1 MGQDFNKDLALLIT
15 GSGNTTLANVI
26 DLLEDYVFG
35 ADLES
40 REVKLLV
47 PFDGTGGKGM
57 DVVLNQW
64 AVGQDRQNPDWDIY
78 AFVEPEMGHRSVASS
93 KEVFQV
99 DKGDALGDAMSYL
112 VDLQKNGHEVAAVVL
127 YDESNPED
135 IARVG
140 DLKNYNSVT
149 VLNLSEGLVDSFP
162 GFKTTDEILKEERE
176 REEFETKEKIRIAA
190 EKEQEAAAKTAE
202 APAAKKAAAP
212 RKRVAKKAA
221 APVETSHEEK
231 VTTAAKRVAR
241 VSKDLNEKLAPEDG
255 VKSVDELMAEL
266 EAEKLLARQ
275 SEPDVEEPQH
285 KVGDTV
291 VVAGIPFT
299 KHSEL
304 PSELE
309 PVKTLPSPAP
319 VPDVWSDV
327 QQAAMARLPQDKVVV
342 SKEHLVELG
351 EGIKDMS
358 NAFARTIDALTKIV
372 EGS

>member
-1 MGQDFNKDLALLIT
+1 MGQDYNKDLALVIV
-15 GSGNTTLANVI
+15 GSGNTSLNNVI

-35 ADLES
+35 ETLDS
-40 REVKLLV
+40 REVKLLI
-47 PFDGTGGKGM
+47 PYTKTMGKGM

-64 AVGQDRQNPDWDIY
+64 AVGQDRQNPDWDIIAY
-78 AFVEPEMGHRSVASS
+78 VEPDAGHRSVASA
-93 KEVFQV
+93 KEAFQV
-99 DKGDALGDAMSYL
+99 DDGCALGDAMS
-112 VDLQKNGHEVAAVVL
+112 DLILRQKNGEEIAAVVL
-127 YDESNPED
+127 YDENNPDD
-135 IARVG
+135 IALVG
-140 DLKNYNSVT
+140 DLKNYNTVP
-149 VLNLSEGLVDSFP
+149 VLNLSEGLIDSFP
-162 GFKTTDEILKEERE
+162 NFKTTDEILKEERE
-176 REEFETKEKIRIAA
+176 REEFETKEKIRLAA
-190 EKEQEAAAKTAE
+190 EKEQEAAQKAAE
-202 APAAKKAAAP
+202 KPVAKKAAAP

-221 APVETSHEEK
+221 APVETPHEEK
-231 VTTAAKRVAR
+231 VTIAAKRVAR

-275 SEPDVEEPQH
+275 SEPDAEEPEH

-327 QQAAMARLPQDKVVV
+327 QQAAMTRLPQDKVVV